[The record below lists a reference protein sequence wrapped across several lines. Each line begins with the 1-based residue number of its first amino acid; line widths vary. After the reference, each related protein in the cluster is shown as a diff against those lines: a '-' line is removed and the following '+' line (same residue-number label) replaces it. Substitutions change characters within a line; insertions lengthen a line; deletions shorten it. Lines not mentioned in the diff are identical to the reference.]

1 MHGKQRVVVPVVFMG
16 LLGWL
21 VSALTPPSVVYY
33 HLAPENFEPGLPLV
47 SAPFAP
53 GSDVVSLVPH
63 LYGAATVAV
72 IAILIVEIG
81 KVMLLR
87 LGPGVLGAYL
97 GLCLLQAALAID
109 VLRRFAVDWY
119 GYLLHFFRLAKLS
132 NQVRFPDPLLV
143 PPPLL
148 SLLFLMATSLY
159 LLMLL
164 RGQPPADERET
175 R

>member
-1 MHGKQRVVVPVVFMG
+1 MG

-33 HLAPENFEPGLPLV
+33 HLAPKNFEPWLPLV

-53 GSDVVSLVPH
+53 GSDVGSLVPH
-63 LYGAATVAV
+63 LYGAATIAV
-72 IAILIVEIG
+72 IAVLIVEFG
-81 KVMLLR
+81 KAILVR
-87 LGPGVLGAYL
+87 SGSGVLGAYL

-132 NQVRFPDPLLV
+132 NEVRFPDPLLV

-148 SLLFLMATSLY
+148 SLFFLMATSLY
-159 LLMLL
+159 LLVFL
-164 RGQPPADERET
+164 RGQPPAAEGAKSKAPPRPQ
-175 R
+175 